1 MDGKDVTMTQP
12 ARCSEIQIK
21 LKPGVDRE
29 KVLPVIA
36 TKVNEIFATYEP
48 NAYAP
53 VRVEPW
59 EQQQAKFLGAVEHE
73 KTLVTFLFGL
83 ISIVAIF
90 LVFCILYMI
99 VVEKTRDIGIL
110 KSVGATSQGVA
121 GIFLGYGLAIG
132 IVGGGAG
139 LLLACAIVHWINQI
153 HDFIAWAIGV
163 KIWDPETYA
172 FDKIP
177 NTIDAPT
184 AAIIFAVAIL
194 SAVLGA
200 VVPAIRAAR
209 LNPVEALR
217 FE

>member
-1 MDGKDVTMTQP
+1 
-12 ARCSEIQIK
+12 
-21 LKPGVDRE
+21 
-29 KVLPVIA
+29 
-36 TKVNEIFATYEP
+36 
-48 NAYAP
+48 
-53 VRVEPW
+53 
-59 EQQQAKFLGAVEHE
+59 
-73 KTLVTFLFGL
+73 
-83 ISIVAIF
+83 VAIF

-121 GIFLGYGLAIG
+121 AIFLGYGLAIG
-132 IVGGGAG
+132 IVGGAAG
-139 LLLACAIVHWINQI
+139 LVFGWVIVHWINEI
-153 HDFIAWAIGV
+153 HGFVAWLIGV

-177 NTIDAPT
+177 NTIDPTT
-184 AAIIFAVAIL
+184 AAVIFGVAIL

-200 VVPAIRAAR
+200 VVPAMRAAR